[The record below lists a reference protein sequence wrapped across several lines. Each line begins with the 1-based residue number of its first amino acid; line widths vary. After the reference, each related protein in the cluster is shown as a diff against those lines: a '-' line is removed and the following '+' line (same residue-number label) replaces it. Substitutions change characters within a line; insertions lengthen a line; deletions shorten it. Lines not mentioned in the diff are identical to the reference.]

1 MKPRKRFIAQLVAGS
16 VIGSAIAS
24 SLLVSQASFAQAYQ
38 ADVAIDYVNSG
49 MMTQSISSVT
59 RQMATEDLFSTPRP
73 KTGGKFLGLGSS
85 SSSLS
90 PDVQRQVSQ
99 VATYAPSS
107 TVSKQLRGELA
118 DHLAKSNPSQA
129 ADMRNALADDTIWR
143 EFSRLIGSFGYS
155 NTNLVDV
162 MTAYYVINWE
172 VVNGQDASSNSS
184 GIKAVHDQLAAAMA
198 GNSQIAQLSNTDK
211 QRAAE
216 AMGYMAGVAGGA
228 KNELVKSGD
237 RNGLSQLRNAVH
249 QAVLQQGIDLKR
261 LKLTSQGFVQS

>member
-1 MKPRKRFIAQLVAGS
+1 MKPGTRVLARLLKPAAA
-16 VIGSAIAS
+16 GSAIVAA
-24 SLLVSQASFAQAYQ
+24 LMLPQASFAQAYQ

-59 RQMATEDLFSTPRP
+59 RQMATEELFSTPRP
-73 KTGGKFLGLGSS
+73 KSGSKFLGLGASS
-85 SSSLS
+85 TLS
-90 PDVQRQVSQ
+90 PEVQRQVGQ
-99 VATYAPSS
+99 IATYSPSS
-107 TVSKQLRGELA
+107 SVSRQLRGELA
-118 DHLAKSNPSQA
+118 DHLAKRNPSQA

-172 VVNGQDASSNSS
+172 VVNGQDASNNSS

-198 GNSQIAQLSNTDK
+198 GNPQIARLSNTDK

-228 KNELVKSGD
+228 KNELVRNGD

-261 LKLTSQGFVQS
+261 LKLTSQGFVQG